1 MKIFCK
7 DDNNERLELSLALD
21 QLKNDINQD
30 VSETAFDSDTNI
42 NVKYKET
49 DEEYKKKKDR
59 EEKLKK
65 YEKEM
70 EQKDIHEEEEVLK
83 NKNNEE

>member
-1 MKIFCK
+1 MCK

-21 QLKNDINQD
+21 NLKNDFDQD
-30 VSETAFDSDTNI
+30 VSEIAFDSDTCI
-42 NVKYKET
+42 NVKYKES

-59 EEKLKK
+59 EDKLKA

-70 EQKDIHEEEEVLK
+70 ETKDI
-83 NKNNEE
+83 